1 MTEFID
7 AAPDDWV
14 QPGYTETVDVEG
26 VAVALANVD
35 GTFSA
40 FANECPHQANI
51 LGGQALIRGRFVMC
65 PGHGSMFDVTT
76 GQCVVPSQ
84 DGWRGTL
91 PTYETRTID
100 GVVQVRLS

>member
-1 MTEFID
+1 
-7 AAPDDWV
+7 
-14 QPGYTETVDVEG
+14 
-26 VAVALANVD
+26 
-35 GTFSA
+35 
-40 FANECPHQANI
+40 
-51 LGGQALIRGRFVMC
+51 
-65 PGHGSMFDVTT
+65 MFDVTT